1 MERKVPTTGLLEEVL
16 QNGAE
21 KRRYVLSPA
30 LTRLLESLG
39 RKAKQEPM
47 FRFYALY
54 DRVYRQDTLT
64 AAWNRCRR
72 NAGSPGIDEIR
83 FEDIEHSVGG
93 VDGFLAEIQTALRT
107 RSYVPQAVKRVYIEK
122 ANGKLRPLGIPTIR
136 DRVVQTAVLLVVEPI
151 FESDFLECSYGFRPN
166 RSARDA
172 LLEVEKAIRNGYKVV
187 YDADLQSYF
196 DTIPHDK
203 LLAAVSW
210 RIADGSVLGLLQ
222 QWLVAPVSD
231 TNPDG
236 SFQAR
241 KGHGT
246 PQGGVVS
253 PLLANLYLHWFDKAV
268 IGKMAKEGIHGR
280 LIRYAD
286 DFVILTPRRET
297 GLHEFVE
304 KELEGRFGLTL
315 NREKTRVVDL
325 KEAGT
330 SLDFL
335 GFTFGYARKYR
346 NGKSERYN
354 RMSPSR
360 KSVTRAKSRVHELT
374 HRSRGSLPLPD
385 IVGALNRFLIG
396 WGNYFRLW
404 HTGTAF
410 NEVNWFV
417 QCRLCYLL
425 RGGSQRGRKLLDG
438 KRITGFL
445 QEAGLFRLK
454 SIPVAC

>member
-1 MERKVPTTGLLEEVL
+1 MERKVPTTGLPEEVL
-16 QNGAE
+16 HCGAG
-21 KRRYVLSPA
+21 KRRDVLSPA
-30 LTRLLESLG
+30 LARLLESLG
-39 RKAKQEPM
+39 RKAKQEPR

-54 DRVYRQDTLT
+54 DRIYRLDTLT
-64 AAWNRCRR
+64 AAWNRCRK
-72 NAGSPGIDEIR
+72 NDGSPGIDGIR
-83 FEDIEHSVGG
+83 FEDIEHSEGG
-93 VDGFLAEIQTALRT
+93 VDGFLSEIHASLRSG
-107 RSYVPQAVKRVYIEK
+107 SYAAQAVKRVYIEK

-136 DRVVQTAVLLVVEPI
+136 DRIIQTAVMLVVEPI

-166 RSARDA
+166 RSAHDA
-172 LLEVEKAIRNGYKVV
+172 LLEVQKAVRNGYQVV

-203 LLAAVSW
+203 LLSAVSW
-210 RIADGSVLGLLQ
+210 RIADGSVLGLLR
-222 QWLVAPVSD
+222 QWLCAPVSD
-231 TNPDG
+231 TNPDS
-236 SFQAR
+236 SFEAR

-268 IGKMAKEGIHGR
+268 IGKMTKEKIHGR

-297 GLHEFVE
+297 RLHEFVE
-304 KELEGRFGLTL
+304 KELEGRFGLAL

-335 GFTFGYARKYR
+335 GYTFGYARKYR
-346 NGKSERYN
+346 NGKTERYH

-374 HRSRGSLPLPD
+374 SRSRGFLSLPD
-385 IVGALNRFLIG
+385 HVGALNRFLIG
-396 WGNYFRLW
+396 WGSYFRLW

-410 NEVNWFV
+410 KEVNWYV

-425 RGGSQRGRKLLDG
+425 RRGSQRGSKLLDD
-438 KRITGFL
+438 KRITRFL
-445 QEAGLFRLK
+445 QESGLFRLK
-454 SIPVAC
+454 SVPVAC